1 MILSS
6 TAHVLFFRLF
16 TPQIICLPLSSKCH
30 SSRSGTSRSLKQNK
44 QGESIEDKHNIYSC
58 LHKPI
63 QSLSRIANNS
73 LTHSLTHSRH
83 KALLKLSFLSITR
96 TQTALLPPPA
106 AGCCPSCNKHKVN
119 ADRKVRP
126 KAHLLS
132 CSTTLELALPLTLD
146 ASPPFHTRCFTLAA
160 SPSLS
165 TSRNLTLVVLLVSLS
180 LSHSRCLTLDVPSSL
195 SHRHAREEWES
206 GR

>member
-73 LTHSLTHSRH
+73 LTHSLTHSLTTQGSAQTVIPLNHTHPNR
-83 KALLKLSFLSITR
+83 AAAPTR
-96 TQTALLPPPA
+96 
-106 AGCCPSCNKHKVN
+106 
-119 ADRKVRP
+119 RR
-126 KAHLLS
+126 LLS
-132 CSTTLELALPLTLD
+132 LLQQTQGKCRSQSATESSLTLMLNHPR
-146 ASPPFHTRCFTLAA
+146 ARTTSHTRCLAPIPHSLFHSRSLTLAVY
-160 SPSLS
+160 LS
-165 TSRNLTLVVLLVSLS
+165 QSHSRCLTCLTLAVSLS
-180 LSHSRCLTLDVPSSL
+180 LSHSRCSILAV
-195 SHRHAREEWES
+195 AQACA
-206 GR
+206 